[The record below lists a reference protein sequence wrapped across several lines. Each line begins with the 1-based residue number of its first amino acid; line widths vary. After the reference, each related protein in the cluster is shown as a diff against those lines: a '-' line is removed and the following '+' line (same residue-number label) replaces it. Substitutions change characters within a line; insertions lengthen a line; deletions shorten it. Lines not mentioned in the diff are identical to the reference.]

1 MKFPLSDRTSILHL
15 SHVHRGGGKAER
27 PDNTLE
33 TFRWCWENGSALE
46 CDCRRTRDGVG
57 IMLHDETL
65 RRTARGIP
73 DALADKPVSTELDW
87 NEIKDID
94 VGSYLSPDFAHH
106 RIPRIEDVFREMR
119 RDPKWLCFVDE
130 KGAGPGYI
138 ADKAREAGVTILTRL
153 IVREDAQ
160 ELYGFATREE
170 RALFDQLRAI
180 SGVGPKLALAV
191 LSTFT
196 PAQLATVVVTQ
207 DAGRMAQVPGVGK
220 KKASR
225 LLVELSDVF
234 SKNIELKQLVGLTDA
249 LPAPKEAVRDVPA
262 QEAADALLSMGF
274 TSAEVALALE
284 GAAEAG
290 IASTKDMLSYAL
302 RRLGGGR

>member
-1 MKFPLSDRTSILHL
+1 MIVQLTGTLVEVMPTPAVIDC
-15 SHVHRGGGKAER
+15 RGVGYELGI
-27 PDNTLE
+27 
-33 TFRWCWENGSALE
+33 SAL
-46 CDCRRTRDGVG
+46 TAQALPAVG
-57 IMLHDETL
+57 T
-65 RRTARGIP
+65 
-73 DALADKPVSTELDW
+73 S
-87 NEIKDID
+87 
-94 VGSYLSPDFAHH
+94 
-106 RIPRIEDVFREMR
+106 
-119 RDPKWLCFVDE
+119 
-130 KGAGPGYI
+130 
-138 ADKAREAGVTILTRL
+138 GVTILTRL

-207 DAGRMAQVPGVGK
+207 DAGRMAQVPGVGR

-249 LPAPKEAVRDVPA
+249 LPAPKESVRDVPA

>member
-1 MKFPLSDRTSILHL
+1 MIVQLTGTLVEVMPTHAVIDC
-15 SHVHRGGGKAER
+15 RGVGYELGI
-27 PDNTLE
+27 
-33 TFRWCWENGSALE
+33 SAL
-46 CDCRRTRDGVG
+46 TAQALPAVG
-57 IMLHDETL
+57 T
-65 RRTARGIP
+65 
-73 DALADKPVSTELDW
+73 S
-87 NEIKDID
+87 
-94 VGSYLSPDFAHH
+94 
-106 RIPRIEDVFREMR
+106 
-119 RDPKWLCFVDE
+119 
-130 KGAGPGYI
+130 
-138 ADKAREAGVTILTRL
+138 GVTILTRL

-207 DAGRMAQVPGVGK
+207 DAGRMAQVPGVGR

-234 SKNIELKQLVGLTDA
+234 SKNNELKQLVGLTDA
-249 LPAPKEAVRDVPA
+249 LPAPKESVRDVPA